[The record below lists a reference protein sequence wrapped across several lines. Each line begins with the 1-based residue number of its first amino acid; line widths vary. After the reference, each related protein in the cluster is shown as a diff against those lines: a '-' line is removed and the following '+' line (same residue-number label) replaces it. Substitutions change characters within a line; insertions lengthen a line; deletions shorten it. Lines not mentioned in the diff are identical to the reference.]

1 MDAAA
6 SSGSDLDV
14 AGITSPRSSLS
25 PLGGFPSPHQP
36 QEASTRSYLGD
47 ALVCLGQK
55 QTSAGTGSLKHVVLS
70 VELLASLEGVV
81 RLPAPTSHAL
91 ATCPL
96 GPWPDPQL
104 HTGVTGAPHELS
116 WLPEATMQGTAN
128 PGPGWPSDKD
138 HPRSLSLPLG
148 AQPQQDG
155 PLVSSGRLSVPPWT
169 ACPVP
174 CLTLVSQSWSRESHR
189 KINHR
194 ALNPC
199 LRLCFWGGT

>member
-6 SSGSDLDV
+6 SPGSDLDV

-25 PLGGFPSPHQP
+25 PLGCFPSPHQP
-36 QEASTRSYLGD
+36 QEASTRLS
-47 ALVCLGQK
+47 LGQK

-81 RLPAPTSHAL
+81 RLLAPTSHAL

-116 WLPEATMQGTAN
+116 WLPEATVQGTAN

-155 PLVSSGRLSVPPWT
+155 PLVPRAVAGS
-169 ACPVP
+169 ACPLGQPVLSP
-174 CLTLVSQSWSRESHR
+174 AS
-189 KINHR
+189 
-194 ALNPC
+194 P
-199 LRLCFWGGT
+199 

>member
-25 PLGGFPSPHQP
+25 PLGGFASPHQP
-36 QEASTRSYLGD
+36 QEASTRPCLGD
-47 ALVCLGQK
+47 ALVSLGQK
-55 QTSAGTGSLKHVVLS
+55 QTSAGTGSLKHVDLS
-70 VELLASLEGVV
+70 VELLASLGVV
-81 RLPAPTSHAL
+81 RLLAPTSHAL

-138 HPRSLSLPLG
+138 HPWSLSLPLG

-155 PLVSSGRLSVPPWT
+155 PLVPRAVAGS
-169 ACPVP
+169 ACPLGQPVLSP
-174 CLTLVSQSWSRESHR
+174 AS
-189 KINHR
+189 
-194 ALNPC
+194 P
-199 LRLCFWGGT
+199 